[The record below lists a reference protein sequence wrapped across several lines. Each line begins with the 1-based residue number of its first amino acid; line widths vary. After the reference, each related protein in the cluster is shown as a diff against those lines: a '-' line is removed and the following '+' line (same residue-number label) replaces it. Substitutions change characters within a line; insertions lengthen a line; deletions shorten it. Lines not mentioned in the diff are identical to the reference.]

1 MIEAQSL
8 ATRFRVNNIIFR
20 PQLTSNR
27 SFYPIYTMLN
37 NAFTDRMDKVRNL
50 LS

>member
-8 ATRFRVNNIIFR
+8 ATRFRVNKIVFQPR
-20 PQLTSNR
+20 PSTKQ
-27 SFYPIYTMLN
+27 SFYPIYAMLN
-37 NAFTDRMDKVRNL
+37 NAFTDRMDKVGNL

>member
-8 ATRFRVNNIIFR
+8 TTRFRVNKIVFR
-20 PQLTSNR
+20 PRPTIKR
-27 SFYPIYTMLN
+27 SFYPIYAMLN
-37 NAFTDRMDKVRNL
+37 NAFTDRMDKVGKL